1 MRRSSNAPSHVRPN
15 EKEIE
20 IEKRDR
26 YSVDTSERVEDR
38 ERERTRAGGEPG
50 GKSRAH
56 ERRAVPR

>member
-38 ERERTRAGGEPG
+38 ERERAHKSRWRARWKEPSTRAASSP
-50 GKSRAH
+50 
-56 ERRAVPR
+56 